1 MPPEPR
7 GPGRPCPRGGLARY
21 IAADTLSLPV
31 FNNAAVRLQME
42 LVKPEPDLRV
52 IEQVITSD
60 QALSS
65 QVLKIANSAFYRGL
79 VEVGT
84 VRAAIIRLGMREIG
98 RIVLMAAS
106 EQHFRS
112 RDRTIALVMKK
123 LWQHSVGCAYGTAWL
138 ARRRDCGVEQSQAF
152 FAGLFHDV
160 GKLFVLMVIEQIKRK
175 NKSLKLTDSLLMEAM
190 NRLHAREGSR
200 LLTRWNMPGHLH
212 VIARDHHN
220 AEIDA
225 QNRLLVLVR
234 MANLVCRKLGI
245 GLAEDGSLLLAATP
259 EANLLGLT
267 GTDLAELEGALEDT
281 RVLSS

>member
-1 MPPEPR
+1 MAAPIS
-7 GPGRPCPRGGLARY
+7 LLDVINRY

-200 LLTRWNMPGHLH
+200 LLTRWNMPEHLH
-212 VIARDHHN
+212 VIARDHHA

>member
-1 MPPEPR
+1 MAAPIS
-7 GPGRPCPRGGLARY
+7 LLDVINRY

-175 NKSLKLTDSLLMEAM
+175 NKALKLTDTLLTEAM

-200 LLTRWNMPGHLH
+200 LLTQWNMPEHLH
-212 VIARDHHN
+212 VIARDHLA

>member
-1 MPPEPR
+1 MAAPIS
-7 GPGRPCPRGGLARY
+7 LLDVINRY

-175 NKSLKLTDSLLMEAM
+175 NKSLKLTDSLLMEDM

>member
-1 MPPEPR
+1 MAAPIS
-7 GPGRPCPRGGLARY
+7 LLDVINRY

-138 ARRRDCGVEQSQAF
+138 ARRRACGVEQSQAF

-267 GTDLAELEGALEDT
+267 GTDLAELGGALEDT

>member
-1 MPPEPR
+1 MAAPIS
-7 GPGRPCPRGGLARY
+7 LLDVINRY

-79 VEVGT
+79 IEVGT

-152 FAGLFHDV
+152 FGGLFHDV

-175 NKSLKLTDSLLMEAM
+175 NKALKLTDTLLTEAM

-200 LLTRWNMPGHLH
+200 LLTQWNMPEHLH

>member
-1 MPPEPR
+1 MAAPIS
-7 GPGRPCPRGGLARY
+7 LLDVINRY

-65 QVLKIANSAFYRGL
+65 QVLKIATSAFYRGL

>member
-1 MPPEPR
+1 MENSSSFLDSINR
-7 GPGRPCPRGGLARY
+7 AMAEG
-21 IAADTLSLPV
+21 TVVLPV
-31 FNNAAVRLQME
+31 FSASALKVQRE
-42 LVKPEPDLRV
+42 LVKKDADTRV
-52 IEQVITSD
+52 VESILAGD
-60 QALSS
+60 QSLSS
-65 QVLKIANSAFYRGL
+65 QVLQMANSAFYKGL
-79 VEVGT
+79 VEVKT

-138 ARRRDCGVEQSQAF
+138 ARRRACGVEQSQAF

>member
-1 MPPEPR
+1 MAAPISLLDVINR
-7 GPGRPCPRGGLARY
+7 F
-21 IAADTLSLPV
+21 IAADSLSLPV

-200 LLTRWNMPGHLH
+200 LLTRWNMPEHLH
-212 VIARDHHN
+212 VIARDHHA
-220 AEIDA
+220 AEIDG
-225 QNRLLVLVR
+225 QNRLLLLVR

>member
-1 MPPEPR
+1 MAAPIS
-7 GPGRPCPRGGLARY
+7 LLDVINRY

-267 GTDLAELEGALEDT
+267 GTDLAELEGAIEDT